1 MGCSNKT
8 GGKIRGLKTSYLGD
22 AYVHQKNPAQTFDFL
37 KKTSL
42 YADTS
47 IIKDSIVSE
56 LLAFQQRKT
65 GEVPSFSIITQYALN
80 MMKIEELFS
89 SDLDRPIC
97 ILAPSSYLSLEKKG
111 VRESIDELMNDKIVP
126 LYASELFGRKF
137 DSAEELIN
145 YLERFNTFKEFY
157 SALDQSTFP
166 FQNPDGVTVDEE
178 KFLSVKNYYEEKYAT
193 SFSFSESLFLLI
205 RGRYSWVP
213 YDLIS
218 TSNLTSNYVTD
229 FRGLWN
235 NYLNFLKK
243 DNELLS
249 EYLSKK
255 AVSKNTLIMQALQQ
269 QEFNWLGDIPL
280 DKIKTL
286 RERGEL
292 GEMREILGKNFEE
305 IKNVKDADF
314 VDLVSQINYSL
325 NECFKKHSC
334 EVKHLD
340 KIYRMKYT
348 INISTLVVSGSL
360 AIAAALYPP
369 IASIASLTSKIGGS
383 YSVVNLIRDFFDKKD
398 KYKSLQQKPI
408 AMLFDVKKTESN
420 V

>member
-1 MGCSNKT
+1 
-8 GGKIRGLKTSYLGD
+8 
-22 AYVHQKNPAQTFDFL
+22 
-37 KKTSL
+37 
-42 YADTS
+42 
-47 IIKDSIVSE
+47 
-56 LLAFQQRKT
+56 
-65 GEVPSFSIITQYALN
+65 
-80 MMKIEELFS
+80 
-89 SDLDRPIC
+89 
-97 ILAPSSYLSLEKKG
+97 
-111 VRESIDELMNDKIVP
+111 MNDKIVP

-178 KFLSVKNYYEEKYAT
+178 KFLSVKNYYEEKYAR